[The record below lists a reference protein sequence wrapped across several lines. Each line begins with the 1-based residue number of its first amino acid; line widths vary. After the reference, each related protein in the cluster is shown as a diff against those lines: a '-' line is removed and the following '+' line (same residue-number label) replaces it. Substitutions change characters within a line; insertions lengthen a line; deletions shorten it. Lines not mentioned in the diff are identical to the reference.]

1 MKKIVLMLMI
11 AVMMLGSLSGC
22 ASKVKPEATLITFL
36 DAFKGKQIIDYP
48 SLFDKDMD
56 MDITSNPFGDSES
69 PSEITDKM
77 MEMMLSYEY
86 EVLQTE
92 IAEDGLS
99 ATVTVQFTTVNIGSI
114 FTTFM
119 LDYIAKVMEMAFSG
133 ATEAEM
139 NQLAVTLFSE
149 ASKDAPKDKLSTVD
163 VKMVLVDKKWLIHI
177 DDEDTALFDAMMG
190 GLITT
195 MKNFQQVD

>member
-1 MKKIVLMLMI
+1 MKKIVVLMFVI
-11 AVMMLGSLSGC
+11 GMLLGGVSGC

-36 DAFKGKQIIDYP
+36 DAFKAKQIIDYP
-48 SLFDKDMD
+48 SLFDGE
-56 MDITSNPFGDSES
+56 ITAEMTDNPFGDSET

-77 MEMMLSYEY
+77 VELMLSYEY
-86 EVLQTE
+86 EVVETK
-92 IAEDGLS
+92 IAEDGLT
-99 ATVTVQFTTVNIGSI
+99 ATVTLQFTTVNLGSI

-119 LDYIAKVMEMAFSG
+119 MKYIAKAFEMMFSG

-139 NQLAVTLFSE
+139 NQVGIDLFLE
-149 ASKDAPKDKLSTVD
+149 ASKDAPKDKLSTVV

-177 DDEDTALFDAMMG
+177 DKDDVTLFDAMMG

-195 MKNFQQVD
+195 MKDFKPAD

>member
-11 AVMMLGSLSGC
+11 VGMMLGSLSGC

-56 MDITSNPFGDSES
+56 MDITANPFGDPES

-86 EVLQTE
+86 EVIKTE

-119 LDYIAKVMEMAFSG
+119 LDYIAKAFEMAFSG

-139 NQLAVTLFSE
+139 NQLAVTLFLE

-177 DDEDTALFDAMMG
+177 DGEDISLFDAMMG

-195 MKNFQQVD
+195 MKNFQPVE

>member
-1 MKKIVLMLMI
+1 MKKIVMLLMI
-11 AVMMLGSLSGC
+11 AAIMMGSLSGC

-36 DAFKGKQIIDYP
+36 DSFKAKKIIDYP
-48 SLFDKDMD
+48 SLFDGEISADMTD
-56 MDITSNPFGDSES
+56 NPFGDSET
-69 PSEITDKM
+69 PSEMTDKM

-86 EVLQTE
+86 EIVETK

-99 ATVTVQFTTVNIGSI
+99 ATVTIKFTTVNIGSI

-119 LDYIAKVMEMAFSG
+119 MKYIAKAFEMMFSG

-139 NQLAVTLFSE
+139 NQVAVDLFLE

-177 DDEDTALFDAMMG
+177 EKDDLALFDAMMG
-190 GLITT
+190 GLFTT
-195 MKNFQQVD
+195 MENFQTEE

>member
-1 MKKIVLMLMI
+1 MRKIVLFILV
-11 AVMMLGSLSGC
+11 AGMMLGSLSGC

-36 DAFKGKQIIDYP
+36 DAFKAKQLIDYP
-48 SLFDKDMD
+48 SLFDKEMTNDF
-56 MDITSNPFGDSES
+56 TANPFGDSET

-86 EVLQTE
+86 DVIKTV

-99 ATVTVQFTTVNIGSI
+99 ATVTVQFTTVNIGSV

-119 LDYIAKVMEMAFSG
+119 VKYIAKALEMAFSG
-133 ATEAEM
+133 ATEEEM
-139 NQLAVTLFSE
+139 NQVATEMFLE

-163 VKMVLVDKKWLIHI
+163 VKMVLVEKKWLIHI
-177 DDEDTALFDAMMG
+177 DDEDLSLFDAMLG

-195 MKNFQQVD
+195 MKNYQKAE